1 LDSLLAIG
9 RIFAVDTSV
18 YDLCNHTNKKNFSTS
33 LMQRACRANMLRKLQ
48 TNCFVEG
55 RDPDI
60 SDVKFCF
67 KMFIIFV

>member
-1 LDSLLAIG
+1 MDSPLAIG

-33 LMQRACRANMLRKLQ
+33 LMQCAFRANMLRKLQ

-60 SDVKFCF
+60 SDVD
-67 KMFIIFV
+67 FVLKCS